1 MTFKFAIGDAVVI
14 DDLKSSKPQACLV
27 VARGL
32 CPTYGP
38 LYHVFVYFG
47 AGMGALTPDVPEDE
61 LSAAPEAEAR
71 ETVKARTRGPTVA
84 DVTVV
89 AGDLESLADIS
100 LRVAKARLDVAEASA
115 QRQKAAGAEAPDRWK
130 PSLWDQGPAPR
141 DGEEG
146 SPDAAFMRRFAER
159 SFHERA
165 RIIERIEARK
175 RAGLPGIFVFDIR
188 ERVAL
193 KDSGETG
200 TVVARSEN
208 AEGEDMYLLRYV
220 DAGGRQMEC
229 WWGASALIQ
238 AGLSGAPA
246 AEAATSAAG

>member
-1 MTFKFAIGDAVVI
+1 M
-14 DDLKSSKPQACLV
+14 
-27 VARGL
+27 
-32 CPTYGP
+32 
-38 LYHVFVYFG
+38 
-47 AGMGALTPDVPEDE
+47 
-61 LSAAPEAEAR
+61 
-71 ETVKARTRGPTVA
+71 A

-115 QRQKAAGAEAPDRWK
+115 QRQKAAEAEAPDRWK